1 MAAHSPRVSEFSGGG
16 GGSPLSVEQCEA
28 FHRDGFV
35 NAGALLSEPELAE
48 LSAACDE
55 VLATGAEGF
64 SGCAEFRRPVSY
76 GGFTSDGVQVVNMWE
91 ASEPYRRLMYHPQIV
106 RAVQQLMGCES
117 LLVWHDQ
124 LLTKTPRTGGTLR
137 WHQVPRCGPSSCP
150 TPWSLRGCRWVSLR
164 LYCLH
169 MATGLTPLDAGA
181 DDAQEDNGCLR
192 EPRPPP
198 SSPSLPAPPP

>member
-1 MAAHSPRVSEFSGGG
+1 MAAHSPRVSEFSGGGSGGG

-137 WHQVPRCGPSSCP
+137 WHQDAPLWPIILPNTMVSAWVPLG
-150 TPWSLRGCRWVSLR
+150 
-164 LYCLH
+164 
-169 MATGLTPLDAGA
+169 
-181 DDAQEDNGCLR
+181 E
-192 EPRPPP
+192 
-198 SSPSLPAPPP
+198 SPSVLSAHGDWLDPT